1 MKYVVYALRSRTF
14 CRVFAIKELYDKP
27 IHCGTYKRLKNA
39 KKKAREW
46 RIGRVGTLEYPGVP
60 VTDHGLACRKV
71 WIEETE

>member
-14 CRVFAIKELYDKP
+14 CRVFAVKELYDKP

-46 RIGRVGTLEYPGVP
+46 RLDRVTTREYPGGP
-60 VTDHGLACRKV
+60 VTDDGPTCRKV
-71 WIEETE
+71 WIEEAE